1 MPPTYCQKPPF
12 ESKDSKS
19 AVMAGTAGFEPAN
32 VGVKGRCLTA
42 WRRPCIRL
50 DCMEPVLIFITR
62 CIKQRVTWFHM
73 GWVKGLEPSTLGTTI
88 RCSNQLSYTHH
99 IKFAADG
106 NGTPGG
112 IRTPGLLLRRQ
123 LLYPAELL
131 AHIQEP
137 SENGAGE
144 GNRTLV
150 PSLEGWYSTIELHPQ
165 AIRAYHYPRRM
176 SRVPER
182 KTLKIR
188 RGMEKFLSDQ
198 P

>member
-1 MPPTYCQKPPF
+1 MLKRQVLCLLSYWVILNWCADCGRARWLGWQDSNLQYQSQSLVCYRYTTSHHRLVQRGRHCRPPAF
-12 ESKDSKS
+12 
-19 AVMAGTAGFEPAN
+19 
-32 VGVKGRCLTA
+32 L
-42 WRRPCIRL
+42 
-50 DCMEPVLIFITR
+50 
-62 CIKQRVTWFHM
+62 
-73 GWVKGLEPSTLGTTI
+73 GWEMGLEPTTPGTTI
-88 RCSNQLSYTHH
+88 RCSYQLSYTHH
-99 IKFAADG
+99 LEPCL
-106 NGTPGG
+106 GTPGG
-112 IRTPGLLLRRQ
+112 TRTPGLLLRRQ

-165 AIRAYHYPRRM
+165 AMRAYHYPRRM